1 MHTSTQPEASR
12 ISRVNPSTRQQRKR
26 RMSVIKSAT
35 RMSAPQNDTHQNATI
50 PFTKASA
57 CGNDF
62 LLVQGAHVSGDLGAL
77 TRRLCDR
84 HHGVGADGV
93 EWLFPDAKAGVPA
106 DVPADVKA
114 RLINADG
121 SEAEISGNG
130 TRCVAAEICSRENKT
145 EVIVR
150 TGAGLKT
157 CRLTGRQGSTFEF
170 ETDMG
175 QPEVGG
181 ELSIETMWVRAVGTK
196 VSMGNPHFVIFVE
209 NFQDGWQRQAALVG
223 TQPQFPQG
231 TNVEYVVVLGAN
243 DRGKNAR
250 GTNAIEIRLFERGV
264 GETES
269 SGTGSCAAAVAAIAS
284 RRVASPVT
292 VIAPGGPQTVRWE
305 NQVYL
310 RGPATL
316 VCRGEFFV

>member
-1 MHTSTQPEASR
+1 MSSSR
-12 ISRVNPSTRQQRKR
+12 NDAKQSSR
-26 RMSVIKSAT
+26 
-35 RMSAPQNDTHQNATI
+35 I

-62 LLVQGAHVSGDLGAL
+62 LMVDGAHASGDLGAL
-77 TRRLCDR
+77 SRRLCDR
-84 HHGVGADGV
+84 HRGVGADGV
-93 EWLFPDAKAGVPA
+93 EWLFPDAE
-106 DVPADVKA
+106 ADVKA

-145 EVIVR
+145 EVVVR

-157 CRLTGRQGSTFEF
+157 CRLIGREDGREDGRQGSTFEF

-175 QPEVGG
+175 LPEIGG
-181 ELSIETMWVRAVGTK
+181 QLSIETMWVRALGTK

-209 NFQDGWQRQAALVG
+209 NFQEGWQRQAALIG

-231 TNVEYVVVLGAN
+231 TNVEYVVVRGAN
-243 DRGKNAR
+243 E
-250 GTNAIEIRLFERGV
+250 IEIRLFERGV
-264 GETES
+264 GETQS

-292 VIAPGGPQTVRWE
+292 VIAPGGSQTVRWE

-310 RGPATL
+310 QGPATL
-316 VCRGEFFV
+316 ICRGEFFV

>member
-1 MHTSTQPEASR
+1 
-12 ISRVNPSTRQQRKR
+12 
-26 RMSVIKSAT
+26 MSS
-35 RMSAPQNDTHQNATI
+35 PQNDAQQSTRI

-62 LLVQGAHVSGDLGAL
+62 LMVEGAHASGDLGAL

-84 HHGVGADGV
+84 HSGVGADGV
-93 EWLFPDAKAGVPA
+93 EWLFPDAE
-106 DVPADVKA
+106 ADVKA

-130 TRCVAAEICSRENKT
+130 TRCVAAEICSREDKT
-145 EVIVR
+145 EVVVR

-157 CRLTGRQGSTFEF
+157 CRLIGRKDGREDGREDGRQGSTFEF

-181 ELSIETMWVRAVGTK
+181 QLSIETMWVRAVGTR

-209 NFQDGWQRQAALVG
+209 SFQDGWQRQAALIG

-231 TNVEYVVVLGAN
+231 TNVEYVVVRGAN
-243 DRGKNAR
+243 E
-250 GTNAIEIRLFERGV
+250 IEIRLFERGV
-264 GETES
+264 GETQS

-284 RRVASPVT
+284 GRVASPVT
-292 VIAPGGPQTVRWE
+292 VIAPGGAQTVRWA